1 MSRLSRQS
9 ERVLILGGAGMVGL
23 QVAREAVR
31 ELNPSAIII
40 SALTQP
46 EVDDAVATLTA
57 EAAAEGWK
65 IEFRGAAG
73 DIFLPTSLQ
82 GKSRAELFGDRAL
95 FERLFEE
102 IFDPQPE
109 SFQESAFY
117 SLIET
122 HQPDVVVDCI
132 NTATAISYQDV
143 YTTSR
148 KVKVLMDRVEQEGSA
163 ARKDDLDRLLGAV
176 RELLLAQSVP
186 QITRHILLLHRIL
199 QQSSVRVYVKVGTT
213 GTGGMGINIPYTH
226 SEDRPSPTLLSKS
239 AIGFAHTGLL
249 FLLARTPSGVSGQ
262 DHGPVVKEIKPGA
275 MIGFKRLGV
284 SHVKIT
290 GATGKR
296 EPGYLISP
304 RTDELGTSLAPVQDP
319 GSFRQFE
326 ERAFPVR
333 IIGADTGENGFF
345 AIGEFQAITYPRQM
359 EYVTPEEVARTV
371 ILEILGAAT
380 GRDVLSAI
388 DGAITE
394 PSYRAGVLRDHA
406 TREMQRL
413 ERLIQ
418 AEDGDVLPSIALGH
432 LGPPRLSKLLIEAF
446 LLRSA
451 AGSASFEELLSV
463 SPEEMRVKVEHF
475 LEANPRIE
483 SLIVTIGIPILR
495 ERESGMTLTRGP
507 RLNIPVQRP
516 DAEPVEL
523 DAQAIERYGFMGWV
537 DLRERNF
544 EGWRDRI
551 RIIAKSQPDIAQWGS
566 AAFDHTQY
574 VGSEFVPGDVVGW
587 LLTNESDETGIAGR
601 RMF

>member
-1 MSRLSRQS
+1 MNRSGRQG

-46 EVDDAVATLTA
+46 EVDEAVSTLTA
-57 EAAAEGWK
+57 EAKVEGWK
-65 IEFRGAAG
+65 TEFRGAAG

-82 GKSRAELFGDRAL
+82 GKSRADLFNDRSL

-102 IFDPQPE
+102 IFDPQPD
-109 SFQESAFY
+109 SFRESAFY

-148 KVKVLMDRVEQEGSA
+148 RVKVMMDRVEQGGASQQ
-163 ARKDDLDRLLGAV
+163 RDVDQLLGAV

-249 FLLARTPSGVSGQ
+249 FLLARTPAGISGQ

-290 GATGKR
+290 GPTGKR

-304 RTDELGTSLAPVQDP
+304 RTDDLGTTLAPVLDP

-326 ERAFPVR
+326 DRAFPVK

-394 PSYRAGVLRDHA
+394 PSYRAGILRDHA
-406 TREMQRL
+406 SREMQRL

-451 AGSASFEELLSV
+451 AGSSSFEELLRIT
-463 SPEEMRVKVEHF
+463 PGEMRVKVEQF
-475 LEANPRIE
+475 LAKNPRIE
-483 SLIVTIGIPILR
+483 SLVVTIGIPILR
-495 ERESGMTLTRGP
+495 QREGRMTLTRGP

-516 DAEPVEL
+516 DAEPVAL
-523 DAQAIERYGFMGWV
+523 DDEAIERYSFMGWV

-551 RIIAKSQPDIAQWGS
+551 RTIAKSQPDIAHSGS

-587 LLTNESDETGIAGR
+587 LLTNENDETGIAGR